1 MNNKEKAIN
10 GGKWVT
16 ISTVISTCF
25 QFLQVAIL
33 ARLLDPSAFGIVS
46 VSALIINFFN
56 IIGNLGFSNSIIYKQ
71 ENDRKVLSSLY
82 ILNISLGILMFLAI
96 YFCTPFIISYYKEP
110 KLGQIIK
117 LASFYFI
124 IAYFGQIYFFLLQ
137 KNLKFRSTAIIDITG
152 SVAGTSITVLLA
164 YQGFEEL
171 SLIFGQLTMITVRTI
186 LQVFYGR
193 IYFSP
198 LFQFDFVI
206 IKEHLRFGLF
216 NVGEGFISFIQ
227 GNSDNIAIGG
237 ILGVKALGY
246 YTIASQLTIFPVSK
260 LNPIILQVAY
270 PILAKMKEDPS
281 SLKRSYLKILDLIS
295 YLNFPLLVGLYIT
308 ADSIV
313 PLLYGPGW
321 EETIHLIKVFVFVS
335 VFTCLAHPLFT
346 LVYSK
351 GRPDLLLYLNLATL
365 LVKLPML
372 YLFGKHWG
380 ITGIAYAYLAAQ
392 FINMALSFVVVQ
404 YLVGSFMKSFIT
416 NIYKPIIFCLL
427 MASTIA
433 MYKNYIGY
441 TGLLNTIAEV
451 LIGGIIYGL
460 LTLMYKVSLIELKSA
475 GNLLKA

>member
-1 MNNKEKAIN
+1 MSNKEKAIN

-16 ISTVISTCF
+16 VSTVISTCF
-25 QFLQVAIL
+25 QFSQVAIL

-82 ILNISLGILMFLAI
+82 ILNISLGVVMFLVI
-96 YFCTPFIISYYKEP
+96 YSCTPLIISYYKEP
-110 KLGQIIK
+110 KLDHIIK
-117 LASFYFI
+117 LASLYFI

-137 KNLKFRSTAIIDITG
+137 KNLKFKSTAIIDITG
-152 SVAGTSITVLLA
+152 SVVGTGTTIFLA

-171 SLIFGQLTMITVRTI
+171 SLIFGQLIMVTVRTV
-186 LQVFYGR
+186 LQIFYGR

-198 LFQFDFVI
+198 LFSFDFAI

-246 YTIASQLTIFPVSK
+246 YTIASQLTIFPVMK

-281 SLKRSYLKILDLIS
+281 SLKRSYLKILDLVS

-308 ADSIV
+308 ADSVV

-321 EETIHLIKVFVFVS
+321 EETIYLIKIFVFVS
-335 VFTCLAHPLFT
+335 IFTCLAHPLFT

-372 YLFGKHWG
+372 YFFGKQWG
-380 ITGIAYAYLAAQ
+380 ITGIACAYLAAQ
-392 FINMALSFVVVQ
+392 FINMALSFVIVQ
-404 YLVGSFMKSFIT
+404 YLVGSFMKSFIA
-416 NIYKPIIFCLL
+416 NIYKPIVFCLL
-427 MASTIA
+427 MVGMIA
-433 MYKNYIGY
+433 AYKSYIGY

-451 LIGGIIYGL
+451 LIGGIVYSL